1 MWTGEGRLVRAEI
14 AKRVEKIT
22 LTPEGRAYVAS
33 DSWNL
38 LGGVAVTMVPGARIE
53 LATPA
58 FSGRRSTNELP
69 RQLNFSSLV
78 AAPNAVKFTQK
89 IFQFPPVCRRLE

>member
-1 MWTGEGRLVRAEI
+1 
-14 AKRVEKIT
+14 
-22 LTPEGRAYVAS
+22 
-33 DSWNL
+33 
-38 LGGVAVTMVPGARIE
+38 MVPGARIE

-78 AAPNAVKFTQK
+78 FALNRVKLVQNH
-89 IFQFPPVCRRLE
+89 FQFLGVYGRLEVISKMVLGVGALAPTFEAKETGL